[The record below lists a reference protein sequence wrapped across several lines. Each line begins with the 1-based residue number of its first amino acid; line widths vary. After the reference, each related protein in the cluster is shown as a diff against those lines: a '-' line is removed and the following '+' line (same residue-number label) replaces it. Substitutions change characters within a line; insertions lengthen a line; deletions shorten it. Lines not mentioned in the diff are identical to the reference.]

1 MKKLL
6 LLGIALLAA
15 YIGARAVKRNA
26 EAIQLIC
33 GLIGMTALSTSLANT
48 PKTRS
53 VEDRLNALIPQVFP
67 NTGGTVNGSVNVTG
81 NHTVGG
87 TLSVTSSSTSE
98 YTGGIH
104 SAGTVEADGGV
115 TASSVSSTGTA
126 TSEYSG
132 GIHSAGVVEAD
143 GGISTTTVTAT
154 GTGTSEFSGGIHS
167 AGVIQADAEL
177 IVSGQR
183 IAPGQGQPAGYPAVG
198 SPSTAGLATYC
209 NAIVGAL
216 IASGIVV

>member
-1 MKKLL
+1 MMKKWIM
-6 LLGIALLAA
+6 LGLALLAA
-15 YIGARAVKRNA
+15 YMASHAVKRDT
-26 EAIQLIC
+26 EVIRLLWI
-33 GLIGMTALSTSLANT
+33 LIGLTAASTSLANT
-48 PKTRS
+48 PKARS
-53 VEDRLNALIPQVFP
+53 TEQRLNDLIPQVFP

-87 TLSVTSSSTSE
+87 TLSVTGSSTSE

-115 TASSVSSTGTA
+115 TTSTVSS
-126 TSEYSG
+126 
-132 GIHSAGVVEAD
+132 
-143 GGISTTTVTAT
+143 T
-154 GTGTSEFSGGIHS
+154 GTGTSEFSGNIHA
-167 AGVIQADAEL
+167 AGTIQADTEL